1 MHTIN
6 LEIIYGLAE
15 NGDILDLTLQAKL
28 TG

>member
-28 TG
+28 TW